1 MCSDST
7 GSLSFPVSVSGRRP
21 AAAPRSF
28 MAFMMDRHLEL
39 RCYGYRYML
48 LNVAAANLTR
58 EPPQSSVSSEAASS
72 RPVNVTEKHISN
84 LCLSVVFIM

>member
-1 MCSDST
+1 
-7 GSLSFPVSVSGRRP
+7 
-21 AAAPRSF
+21 

-72 RPVNVTEKHISN
+72 RPVNVTEKHFQFV
-84 LCLSVVFIM
+84 SVSCIYHLMTVEYV